1 MGLLGPPRTQRD
13 KTAEADL
20 NSDSEGQPQN
30 EVATASPLWT
40 EEQHSAHDGIHWT
53 HNTPHTGNKRLSKL
67 VGPCS
72 VLTSPCGEVNA
83 EISVPALNP
92 NKSFSSTRLQT
103 TCSTAATARRLMA
116 FARAE
121 QAHCKLKREFQQRDE
136 RRQFVHAQK
145 SRRDTLS
152 QQLAQRREKLG
163 NTWAAERSAAMQ
175 ERKEVI
181 KVRGDMEA
189 RTKRVVDKSEWDTE
203 KH

>member
-40 EEQHSAHDGIHWT
+40 EEQHSAHDGIH
-53 HNTPHTGNKRLSKL
+53 
-67 VGPCS
+67 
-72 VLTSPCGEVNA
+72 SPCGEVNA